1 VLSQAVIGS
10 ILQVSTFALYAMCT
24 YVVVVT
30 GWNHNGVIDV
40 STLGPYSEA
49 DAVPGL
55 ARVAKEAS

>member
-1 VLSQAVIGS
+1 
-10 ILQVSTFALYAMCT
+10 VSTFALYAMCT

-55 ARVAKEAS
+55 ARVEKEAS